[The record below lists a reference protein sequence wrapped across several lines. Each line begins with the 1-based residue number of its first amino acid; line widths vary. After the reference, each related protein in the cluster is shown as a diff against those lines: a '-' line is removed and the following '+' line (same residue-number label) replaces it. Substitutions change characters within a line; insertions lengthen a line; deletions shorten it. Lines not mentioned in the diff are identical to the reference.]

1 MKPIRPEFSWSVVP
15 SFMGSCS
22 ACDNLSPVEKSS
34 DKSGNFMGFLVAL
47 VFVLFSLSLQAET
60 SFGQAGDYL
69 RYGAGARALGM
80 GGAFTAV
87 ADDASVEY
95 WNPAALAFMDEFQFQ
110 TMYAPLNLGTKLY
123 DLSFVAPLGP
133 RWGGVGVSDY
143 LLRSDGFQRRDDL
156 NFVSG
161 GDGEISQN
169 AFSLSYGKAFQNFW
183 SVGTRLRFLQQKVLS
198 DSGSALAL
206 DLSGYT
212 RPWHGVSAG
221 VTINNLNEPKITL
234 GDDPDVFRQYT
245 RVGLAYRAPR
255 DRFVL
260 SMDANKTAR
269 QSIYFVSGLEFN
281 PLPLLSLRTGW
292 DQNQEVTLGVG
303 VNLRSL
309 RFDYAFADQ
318 ENLGATNK
326 VSLTFRW
333 GNIYRANITP
343 LGLAPNSDSIYIEGL
358 RNEVRF
364 KVDVP
369 QFKIA
374 RWTLIMTDA
383 DGRVVRTLSEQ
394 YHPGHAILW
403 DMTDENGRPV
413 KRGVY
418 RYRFAVEY
426 KAGRVWEEEGKFRLD
441 YKSNIV
447 PDVEIRM
454 RAPEGLEGA
463 ESPVGNAPAV
473 APTPASAPAP
483 MSVPAPMSGE

>member
-1 MKPIRPEFSWSVVP
+1 MTSTYRNV
-15 SFMGSCS
+15 
-22 ACDNLSPVEKSS
+22 DSS
-34 DKSGNFMGFLVAL
+34 RDVIPAFAGMTAKNVAL
-47 VFVLFSLSLQAET
+47 LFGILLPMFFASLHAET
-60 SFGQAGDYL
+60 NFGLAGDYL
-69 RYGAGARALGM
+69 RYGAGARALAM
-80 GGAFTAV
+80 GGAFTGV
-87 ADDASVEY
+87 ADDASAEY
-95 WNPAALAFMDEFQFQ
+95 WNPAALAFLDEYQFQ
-110 TMYAPLNLGTKLY
+110 TMYAPLSLGTKLY

-133 RWGGVGVSDY
+133 RWGAVGVSDF
-143 LLRSDGFQRRDDL
+143 LLRSDGFQGRDEL
-156 NFVSG
+156 NLASG
-161 GDGEISQN
+161 GSGEVSQN
-169 AFSLSYGKAFQNFW
+169 AFSLSYGKAFQDFW
-183 SVGTRLRFLQQKVLS
+183 SAGARVRFLQQKVLS

-221 VTINNLNEPKITL
+221 VTFNNLNEPKMTL
-234 GDDPDVFRQYT
+234 GDDPDVYRRHMRF
-245 RVGLAYRAPR
+245 GLAYRAPR
-255 DRFVL
+255 DRFII
-260 SMDANKTAR
+260 SMDANKT
-269 QSIYFVSGLEFN
+269 QSQSPYYVAGLEYN
-281 PLPLLSLRTGW
+281 PIPLLGLRTGW
-292 DQNQEVTLGVG
+292 DQNQDVTLGFG
-303 VNLRSL
+303 VNFRSL

-374 RWTLIMTDA
+374 HWTLIITDEE
-383 DGRVVRTLSEQ
+383 GRVVRTLSQQ
-394 YHPGHAILW
+394 YHPGNAILW

-413 KRGVY
+413 KRGLY
-418 RYRFAVEY
+418 FYRFAVEY
-426 KAGRVWEEEGKFRLD
+426 KAGRIWEEKGKLRLD

-463 ESPVGNAPAV
+463 ETPSENAPAV
-473 APTPASAPAP
+473 APVPPPSEAPTTAPTTTTGEGNQSERGTP
-483 MSVPAPMSGE
+483 